1 VATWRVKIRP
11 PRAISPYYIDFAE
24 MLDNLDGVLQTV
36 LSALCEYPLTPALS
50 PQAAPRG
57 ERVEKGWR
65 GEAEPYPELGEG
77 GAARSEIAV
86 RGGDPVKTKRA
97 REAARPVAPT
107 MALTP
112 QQALWLELMPFYIR
126 EAWLLDERRLKEWLD
141 LFTDDVLYFM
151 PRRKNVPRRESH
163 RELTPLG
170 DLAILEEDK
179 RYLEMRVA
187 RLDTGMAWAEDP
199 PSRTRHLIGNLEAAP
214 LDNGEVEAKTAF
226 LVYRSHLETDHQLL
240 SGCREDLLRKVNGA
254 WKVRRRT
261 IVLDANVLLDKNLS
275 VFL

>member
-1 VATWRVKIRP
+1 MK
-11 PRAISPYYIDFAE
+11 
-24 MLDNLDGVLQTV
+24 
-36 LSALCEYPLTPALS
+36 
-50 PQAAPRG
+50 
-57 ERVEKGWR
+57 K
-65 GEAEPYPELGEG
+65 
-77 GAARSEIAV
+77 
-86 RGGDPVKTKRA
+86 KRA
-97 REAARPVAPT
+97 RVRARSRTRPAARPAARPGG
-107 MALTP
+107 LTP
-112 QQALWLELMPFYIR
+112 PQALWLELMPFYIR
-126 EAWLLDERRLKEWLD
+126 EAWLLDERRFTEWLA

-199 PSRTRHLIGNLEAAP
+199 PSRTRHLVGNLEVAP
-214 LDNGEVEAKTAF
+214 LARGEVQAKTAF

-240 SGCREDLLRKVNGA
+240 SGCREDVLRRVKGG
-254 WKVRRRT
+254 WKIARRT

>member
-1 VATWRVKIRP
+1 
-11 PRAISPYYIDFAE
+11 
-24 MLDNLDGVLQTV
+24 MN
-36 LSALCEYPLTPALS
+36 
-50 PQAAPRG
+50 
-57 ERVEKGWR
+57 
-65 GEAEPYPELGEG
+65 
-77 GAARSEIAV
+77 
-86 RGGDPVKTKRA
+86 TKRA
-97 REAARPVAPT
+97 PEAAASP

-112 QQALWLELMPFYIR
+112 QQALWLELMQFYIR
-126 EAWLLDERRLKEWLD
+126 EAWLLDERKLKEWLD

-151 PRRKNVPRRESH
+151 PRRKNVPRREAH

-214 LDNGEVEAKTAF
+214 LGNGEVEAKTAF

-240 SGCREDLLRKVNGA
+240 SGYREDVLRKVNDA
-254 WKVRRRT
+254 WKVARRT

>member
-1 VATWRVKIRP
+1 MQLNPSPAGGGGPVK
-11 PRAISPYYIDFAE
+11 AKSMQE
-24 MLDNLDGVLQTV
+24 
-36 LSALCEYPLTPALS
+36 
-50 PQAAPRG
+50 
-57 ERVEKGWR
+57 
-65 GEAEPYPELGEG
+65 
-77 GAARSEIAV
+77 GAAS
-86 RGGDPVKTKRA
+86 PVT
-97 REAARPVAPT
+97 
-107 MALTP
+107 LSQ
-112 QQALWLELMPFYIR
+112 QQALWLELMQFYIR
-126 EAWLLDERRLKEWLD
+126 EAWLLDERKYKEWLD

-151 PRRKNVPRRESH
+151 PRRKNVPRRELH

-214 LDNGEVEAKTAF
+214 LENGQAEARTAF
-226 LVYRSHLETDHQLL
+226 LVYRSHLETDSQLL
-240 SGCREDLLRKVNGA
+240 SGCREDVLRKVNGA
-254 WKVRRRT
+254 WQVKKRT